1 MSNIN
6 IRRAIENIRSSTT
19 VFTPIVETVVNA
31 IEAIEATGVTDGV
44 VSIAV
49 RRAPQ
54 LEIEASESRIVD
66 VVISD
71 NGIGF
76 TQANRD
82 SFDTLY
88 SEYKIVKGGKGF
100 GRFTCLKYFE
110 DFKVDSIYFEGR
122 HRRRSFAMGKSQEII
137 VDEVLTDD
145 LGPATGTIVT
155 LAGEK
160 SGSLPR
166 KLSTFARGLV
176 EMLLPY
182 FTTEGYRCPRI
193 ELRDWDDDT
202 KIVLNDYLD
211 SADAVIQEKTLLVS
225 TFELE
230 SVAGP
235 RSFRLRVFKIL
246 FPRNKVSKISLVAHR
261 REVTE
266 TSLSAYVPEFA
277 EEFFEAPGGDESRSR
292 NYILKGYVY
301 GDYLDGNVLLE
312 RGAFD
317 FQKDSD
323 VTHGIS
329 QSDIERA
336 AAELTKAAVFD
347 QVTSRLEKKRER
359 LQSYVDTQAPWHRAL
374 LRSIDITSLP
384 TSSTDSELDA
394 LLHREKYR
402 QEARVKIEVAEL
414 LASEDP
420 SEIKAKAAEIASRIS
435 ETSKSELVHY
445 IALRK
450 EVLNIFRRSLEVD
463 SEGRYASEGTVH
475 DVIFPTKS
483 DSESIPYEDHN
494 LWILDERL
502 TFTSYLAS
510 DLPLDGGNS
519 QRPDL
524 IAFDQRV
531 AFRAENEA
539 GNPVTI
545 FEFKRPN
552 RDDFANPSSR
562 EDPVQQIVRY
572 VNSIRDGRFKTPQGR
587 PVHIASATPF
597 YGYVVCELTEKV
609 SKWLR
614 TEKNFTPMPDGLGW
628 FLWFPNINLYVEVLS
643 WEKLL
648 RDADM
653 RNRVFFHK
661 LGIE

>member
-6 IRRAIENIRSSTT
+6 IRRAIENIRSTTT

-31 IEAIEATGVTDGV
+31 IEAIEAAGVDEGV

-54 LEIEASESRIVD
+54 LEIEASESKVLDVIV
-66 VVISD
+66 SD

-110 DFKVDSIYFEGR
+110 DFRVESTFFEGR
-122 HRRRSFAMGKSQEII
+122 HRRRAFTMGKSQEII
-137 VDEVLTDD
+137 VDEVVSDD
-145 LGPATGTIVT
+145 PGSATGTVVT

-193 ELRDWDDDT
+193 ELHDWEDDK
-202 KIVLNDYLD
+202 KIVLNEYLE
-211 SADAVIQEKTLLVS
+211 SADAVIQEKTLPES
-225 TFELE
+225 TFELQ
-230 SVAGP
+230 STSGP
-235 RSFRLRVFKIL
+235 RSFRLRVFKML
-246 FPRNKVSKISLVAHR
+246 YPRNKVSKISLVAHR

-266 TSLSAYVPEFA
+266 ASLSVYVPEFA
-277 EEFFEAPGGDESRSR
+277 EEFVESPGGDESRRR

-301 GDYLDGNVLLE
+301 SDYLDDNVLLE

-317 FQKDSD
+317 FQKDAD
-323 VTHGIS
+323 VNLGIA
-329 QSDIERA
+329 QSDIERV

-347 QVTSRLEKKRER
+347 QFTSRLEKKRER
-359 LQSYVDTQAPWHRAL
+359 LQSYVDVQAPWHRGL
-374 LRSIDITSLP
+374 LRSIDIASLP

-420 SEIKAKAAEIASRIS
+420 AELTAKAAEIASRIS
-435 ETSKSELVHY
+435 ETSKNELVHY
-445 IALRK
+445 VALRK
-450 EVLNIFRRSLEVD
+450 QVLDIFRRSLELN
-463 SEGRYASEGTVH
+463 SEGRYASEGAVH

-483 DSESIPYEDHN
+483 DSESTPYEDHN

-510 DLPLDGGNS
+510 DLPLDGGNTE
-519 QRPDL
+519 RPDI
-524 IAFDQRV
+524 IAFDRRV
-531 AFRAENEA
+531 AFRAENET

-552 RDDFANPSSR
+552 RDDFVNPSSR
-562 EDPVQQIVRY
+562 EDPVQQVVRY
-572 VNSIRDGRFKTPQGR
+572 VNSIRDGKFRTPQGR
-587 PVHIASATPF
+587 PIHIAPTTPF

-609 SKWLR
+609 TKWLR

-628 FLWFPNINLYVEVLS
+628 FLWLPNINLYIEVLS
-643 WEKLL
+643 WDKLL

-661 LGIE
+661 LGID